1 MAKNNSS
8 VIKKLIQRTF
18 AVLTA
23 CFLVLLGF
31 YLSLILT
38 ADRLL
43 PNERAVVNGSIR
55 LLESRGF
62 VNDVVLLKHFAALRR
77 NDNWL
82 NASVEKEN
90 AYAATNFP
98 FGVITLY
105 PEFFEFTT
113 DDVERAAVLL
123 HESRHL
129 LGDNEKEAYTYVWKN
144 RKKLGWTKAEYAGSM
159 VWQNV
164 RKQTKEYAPELF
176 ICEFNT
182 FDDCTEAN

>member
-1 MAKNNSS
+1 MTESNSFG
-8 VIKKLIQRTF
+8 IKKLIQRTF

-31 YLSLILT
+31 YLSLIVS

-43 PNERAVVNGSIR
+43 PDEKKTVSNAVTI
-55 LLESRGF
+55 LESRGF

-82 NASVEKEN
+82 NASVLKEN

-105 PEFFEFTT
+105 PDFFEFTT
-113 DDVERAAVLL
+113 DDVERAAILL

-144 RKKLGWTKAEYAGSM
+144 RKKLGWTKDAYAGSI

-176 ICEFNT
+176 ICDFNA
-182 FDDCTEAN
+182 FGDCTE